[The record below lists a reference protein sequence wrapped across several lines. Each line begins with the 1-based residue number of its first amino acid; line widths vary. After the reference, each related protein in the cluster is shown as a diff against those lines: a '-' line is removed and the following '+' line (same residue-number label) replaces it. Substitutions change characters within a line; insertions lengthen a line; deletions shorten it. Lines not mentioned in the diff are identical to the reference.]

1 MAEQALPPT
10 GRTGGAE
17 WIQVSPE
24 MTAII
29 GRGDPTG
36 APLPPDPLLLCFELS
51 GAGGQAAV
59 RIGAEGM
66 SGAGPE
72 SDDADRL
79 LLIVARAAWRRLG
92 GPDPESLADTAFHL
106 PSDLRA
112 IVLALGECALEG
124 EPRNVYRLAKSI
136 ELLCDTLR
144 AFGESAL
151 MPLVPGGGLSSGDW
165 RRIVEARR
173 MIDERW
179 HEKLTLETIARACG
193 LNRDK
198 LTRGFR
204 IMYDCSIAEAL
215 AARRLRQAGLM
226 LRTTDKPVS
235 SIGYANGYLNNASFA
250 RAFSRH
256 YGVSPSDYRAAR
268 MAS

>member
-1 MAEQALPPT
+1 MGEQPLPPT

-24 MTAII
+24 MTAVI
-29 GRGDPTG
+29 GRGDVAG

-51 GAGGQAAV
+51 GAGGHAAV
-59 RIGAEGM
+59 RIGAEG
-66 SGAGPE
+66 GPQG
-72 SDDADRL
+72 DDADRL
-79 LLIVARAAWRRLG
+79 RLFVARAAWLRLG
-92 GPDPESLADTAFHL
+92 GPEPEAVTCGAYHL

-112 IVLALGECALEG
+112 IVLALSDCTREG

-144 AFGESAL
+144 ALREETL
-151 MPLVPGGGLSSGDW
+151 LPLVAGGGLSSSDW
-165 RRIVEARR
+165 NRIVGARR

-250 RAFSRH
+250 RAFGRH